1 MFTRLAKPNHDIRSI
16 LQKSFSISSQVKN
29 NHQHP
34 HRHHPVHHHQHP
46 VHHSPHKVAV
56 LGAGGAV
63 AQPLSLL
70 LKNSSKVGRLC
81 LYDVVHSPG
90 VAADLS
96 HIDTR
101 TVVTGYLGNVQLE
114 PCLSKSDV
122 VLITAGIPRKPGMTE
137 DEQFNTNAEIV
148 KDLVSAC
155 ADFCPKAMI
164 CIITNP
170 VNSTLPLAAEVL
182 KKKGVFDEKRL
193 FGMTALNL
201 SRAKAFVAE
210 AVGCNVTKLVVPVV
224 GGNSGITIVPLISQ
238 SIPPVDLSQ
247 VSTSN
252 VTKLV
257 VPVVGG
263 NSGITIVPLISQS
276 IPPVDLSQEERKKII
291 QKLQNADTEI
301 IETKASTG
309 SATLSMA
316 HAAAKFT
323 LSLLAAID
331 GEEGQVESAY
341 VKSEETTSPYLA
353 TPLLL
358 GGEGI
363 VKNLGMSSLDEF
375 ETEMVKAA
383 LPELIRN
390 IQKGIDYANK
400 S

>member
-16 LQKSFSISSQVKN
+16 LQKSFSISSQVNN

-46 VHHSPHKVAV
+46 VHHSPHKVTV

-70 LKNSSKVGRLC
+70 LKSSSKVGRLC
-81 LYDVVHSPG
+81 LYDIVHSPG

-101 TVVTGYLGNVQLE
+101 TVVTGYLGTEQLE
-114 PCLSKSDV
+114 PCLTKSDV

-137 DEQFNTNAEIV
+137 DEQFNTNAGIV

-155 ADFCPKAMI
+155 AEFCPKAMI

-182 KKKGVFDEKRL
+182 KKKGVFDERRL

-201 SRAKAFVAE
+201 SRAKTFVAD
-210 AVGCNVTKLVVPVV
+210 AVGCNVA
-224 GGNSGITIVPLISQ
+224 
-238 SIPPVDLSQ
+238 
-247 VSTSN
+247 
-252 VTKLV
+252 KLV

-316 HAAAKFT
+316 HAASKFT

-331 GEEGQVESAY
+331 GEEGQVENAY

-358 GGEGI
+358 GDEGI
-363 VKNLGMSSLDEF
+363 VKNLGMSSLDES
-375 ETEMVKAA
+375 ETELVKAA
-383 LPELIRN
+383 LPELSRH

>member
-1 MFTRLAKPNHDIRSI
+1 MRLAPFVMGCNVTKLVVPVVGGNSGITIVPLISQSI
-16 LQKSFSISSQVKN
+16 PPVDLSQV
-29 NHQHP
+29 
-34 HRHHPVHHHQHP
+34 
-46 VHHSPHKVAV
+46 
-56 LGAGGAV
+56 
-63 AQPLSLL
+63 
-70 LKNSSKVGRLC
+70 
-81 LYDVVHSPG
+81 
-90 VAADLS
+90 
-96 HIDTR
+96 
-101 TVVTGYLGNVQLE
+101 
-114 PCLSKSDV
+114 
-122 VLITAGIPRKPGMTE
+122 
-137 DEQFNTNAEIV
+137 
-148 KDLVSAC
+148 
-155 ADFCPKAMI
+155 
-164 CIITNP
+164 
-170 VNSTLPLAAEVL
+170 ST
-182 KKKGVFDEKRL
+182 
-193 FGMTALNL
+193 
-201 SRAKAFVAE
+201 S
-210 AVGCNVTKLVVPVV
+210 NVTKLVVPVV

-316 HAAAKFT
+316 HAASKFT

-383 LPELIRN
+383 LPELTRN